1 VVPLALPS
9 YDDVESSSW
18 QVLPS
23 YDDVES
29 SSWQVLPS
37 YDDESS
43 SLQVLPSYDDES
55 SSWLALPSCDDE
67 SSSWQVPPSYGVYVL
82 PPQFPLAYR
91 PLLRRFRGMYYE
103 SLQNA
108 RSTNQ
113 KTKKYRLRVGCVRTA
128 TCCVCLTEVIS
139 YRKHG
144 KASRSHQT
152 HGLPQNSNMSEN
164 FTTATLFQPS
174 R

>member
-1 VVPLALPS
+1 MRAPRGKVRPRFRQPYGDDDGVVPLALPS

-37 YDDESS
+37 
-43 SLQVLPSYDDES
+43 
-55 SSWLALPSCDDE
+55 CDDE
-67 SSSWQVPPSYGVYVL
+67 SSSWQAPLFYGVYVL

-152 HGLPQNSNMSEN
+152 HGLPQNSNMSKN

-174 R
+174 A